1 MNLKGKRVLVTGA
14 GGFIGSH
21 LTERLCDVGAK
32 VRAFVRYNSRSDL
45 GLLRF
50 LPKGVLS
57 DIEIHVGD
65 LKDGES
71 VRRAVRNVDVVFHLG
86 ALIAIPYSYQAPLD
100 FVQTNVL
107 GTTNVLNAALD
118 SSVELLVHTSTSEVY
133 GTAQYVPIDE
143 GHPLRAQSPYAA
155 SKIAADKLVESYYRS
170 FGLRTAIVRPFNAF
184 GERQSARA
192 VIPTIISQG
201 LAGDEIKLGAL
212 HTSRD
217 LTYVGETVEGFL
229 RIATCPAAVGEVVNV
244 GSGSEIAIEQL
255 VRRIGALL
263 GRELKVMS
271 EPDRMRPGMSEVER
285 LVASTTKISQLLSWR
300 PSSDLEAGLRR
311 TIEWIAAHAERYRTD
326 EYVI

>member
-1 MNLKGKRVLVTGA
+1 M
-14 GGFIGSH
+14 
-21 LTERLCDVGAK
+21 
-32 VRAFVRYNSRSDL
+32 
-45 GLLRF
+45 RF

-107 GTTNVLNAALD
+107 GTMNVLNAALD

-143 GHPLRAQSPYAA
+143 EHPLRAQSPYAA

-170 FGLRTAIVRPFNAF
+170 FGLRAAIVRPFNAF

-271 EPDRMRPGMSEVER
+271 EPDRMRPEMSEVER

-300 PSSDLEAGLRR
+300 PSSDFEAGLRR